1 MARVLQP
8 KSSSTALSDT
18 PSTVSNAN
26 RVLIQHNHASG
37 NSHEVILKNS
47 DGDVLGSILC
57 HPSADQIIEKYKTDT
72 LEVGSSISDVFATSI
87 GVIG

>member
-1 MARVLQP
+1 
-8 KSSSTALSDT
+8 
-18 PSTVSNAN
+18 VSNAN

-37 NSHEVILKNS
+37 NSHEVILKNAN
-47 DGDVLGSILC
+47 GDVLGSILC

-72 LEVGSSISDVFATSI
+72 LEVGSTITDVAATSV

>member
-1 MARVLQP
+1 MARVIQP
-8 KSSSTALSDT
+8 KSASTALSDT

-26 RVLIQHNHASG
+26 RVLVQHNHNGG
-37 NSHEVILKNS
+37 NAHEVILKNA

-72 LEVGSSISDVFATSI
+72 LEVGTSITDIVASSI